1 MCRVVEADLVDILQ
15 DAWAAIAPEN
25 DTQEVDHEAIAAQ
38 VIDAADSQ
46 DQHSLEAGF
55 KRVQATY
62 DDHTLGEI
70 SDRILIYTVQ
80 KGWVGACDVRL
91 PYPPLPL
98 MCSPL
103 WPAGTGNATRAD
115 GRASCAAVHYVQRRH
130 QRAR

>member
-91 PYPPLPL
+91 PYPP
-98 MCSPL
+98 
-103 WPAGTGNATRAD
+103 
-115 GRASCAAVHYVQRRH
+115 AVDVFTAVACRNGQCNPC
-130 QRAR
+130 